1 LSKLK
6 IPIIIIFVTVLIYF
20 LSLVFSGRLILPQ
33 TFSFGFV
40 TIHYYGIILAIAV
53 FCSYYLAIKSTS
65 KYDISVKQG
74 GDIIFWIIIGGLVG
88 ARIYHVFSSVSYYS
102 LHSVE
107 ILKVWHGGL
116 SIYGALIGGFLALL
130 LWKKL
135 TTYNLPALSADRQ
148 LTTLLNWLTPSLVL
162 GQIIGR
168 LGNLFNYEVYG
179 YPTNLPWKMLVPRE
193 FRLSTYWDTSFYH
206 PWFLYEQLGLIL
218 IWCVLKFGLKGQKSN
233 LFISYVLLYN
243 LMRFGLEFLRI
254 DSNFIGQFR
263 QNAVVSLCLAVGAL
277 GLIIYGRVFKS
288 SKNAS

>member
-1 LSKLK
+1 MLRTTKYLYLSAGAVILSL
-6 IPIIIIFVTVLIYF
+6 VYF
-20 LSLVFSGRLILPQ
+20 LSSVFSGRLILPQ
-33 TFSFGFV
+33 TFSVGFV

-74 GDIIFWIIIGGLVG
+74 GDIIFWIIIGGFIG
-88 ARIYHVFSSVSYYS
+88 ARVYHVLSAVGYYY
-102 LHSVE
+102 LHPADIVK
-107 ILKVWHGGL
+107 IWQGGL
-116 SIYGALIGGFLALL
+116 SIYGAVLGGLVALWL
-130 LWKKL
+130 CKKL
-135 TTYNLPALSADRQ
+135 LVINLKLSVI
-148 LTTLLNWLTPSLVL
+148 LNWLTPSLIL

-179 YPTNLPWKMLVPRE
+179 YPTQLPWKMFVPRE

-243 LMRFGLEFLRI
+243 LMRFSLEFLRI

-263 QNAVVSLCLAVGAL
+263 QNALVSLFLVLTVL
-277 GLIIYGRVFKS
+277 GIMLYKQGKKHTV
-288 SKNAS
+288 